1 MSLNQS
7 QVTTPRV
14 RVIPAK
20 TRTNRDGQNPD
31 GQKKR
36 IGVYVR
42 VSTELESQVSSYEIQ
57 VSYFKEY
64 VEKNPQWELVEIFSD
79 EGISGTSTKNRDG
92 FNRMIECCKN
102 KEIDYIITKSI
113 SRFARN
119 TLDCLH
125 YIRLLKGLGIGI
137 YFQKENLDTLDSKSE
152 LFLTILSS
160 MAQEESRSISENTKW
175 GVQKRFQQG
184 IVHMPTTYFLGY
196 DTDEDG
202 NIVIDEEQAKV
213 VKRIFQ
219 EFLNGK
225 GTPSIAKGLMEDG
238 VLTARGNTTWTSDS
252 VYKILKNEKYMG
264 DCLAQKTVTLDFL
277 THKRVRNRDH
287 QPKFLVKN
295 NHPAII
301 SEEDWNAV
309 QQELKRRSKM
319 LRDPDE
325 KYSMRYSGIATFS
338 NMLLCGECQRP
349 VTRRRLTTHT
359 KNREKV
365 PFTAWQCRSAAR
377 LDKEF
382 KGCNSKYI
390 WEQDLE
396 KEFMRLLIKLKYKKD
411 RIIEE
416 AQHAIDEYSLTET
429 EEARLEELKLQIGKI
444 TERISE
450 MAAREPSRN
459 DPIYDATMQHLMYE
473 QEILQMEFERLNE
486 NNQDSIYLKNHL
498 DELLKYVDEID
509 EDDEENFRDDI
520 FTQTVEKGIL
530 YDNHRVEIYFKCGVT
545 STIWVKHEK
554 QILAK

>member
-1 MSLNQS
+1 MSIQQATAS
-7 QVTTPRV
+7 RV
-14 RVIPAK
+14 SVIPVRA
-20 TRTNRDGQNPD
+20 RNDINEQNPD
-31 GQKKR
+31 RQKRR

-42 VSTELESQVSSYEIQ
+42 VSTEMESQLSSYEIQ

-64 VEKNPQWELVEIFSD
+64 VEKNPQWELIEIFAD
-79 EGISGTSTKNRDG
+79 EGITGTSTKNRDG
-92 FNRMIECCKN
+92 FNRMIERCKN

-119 TLDCLH
+119 TLDCLY
-125 YIRLLKGLGIGI
+125 YIRLLKELGIGI
-137 YFQKENLDTLDSKSE
+137 FFQKENLDTLDSKSE

-196 DTDEDG
+196 DTDKDG
-202 NIVIDEEQAKV
+202 NIIIDEEQAKV
-213 VKRIFQ
+213 VRRIFE

-225 GTPSIAKGLMEDG
+225 GTPSIAKGLTEDEE
-238 VLTARGNTTWTSDS
+238 LTARGNVTWTCDA
-252 VYKILKNEKYMG
+252 VYKILTNEKYMG

-319 LRDPDE
+319 LRDPDG

-338 NMLLCGECQRP
+338 NMLFCGECQRP

-365 PFTAWQCRSAAR
+365 LFTAWQCRSAAR
-377 LDKEF
+377 LDKEY
-382 KGCNSKYI
+382 KGCSSKYI
-390 WEQDLE
+390 WEEDLE
-396 KEFMRLLIKLKYKKD
+396 KEFMKLLIGLKHKKD
-411 RIIEE
+411 IIVQE
-416 AQHAIDEYSLTET
+416 AQNVIDEYSLSEA
-429 EEARLEELKLQIGKI
+429 EEARLEELTLQIEKI
-444 TERISE
+444 TDRISE
-450 MAAREPSRN
+450 MAGRAPSRN
-459 DPIYDATMQHLMYE
+459 DPIYEATMQHLMYE
-473 QEILQMEFERLNE
+473 QEILNIEFERLNE
-486 NNQDSIYLKNHL
+486 NNQDSIYIKNHL
-498 DELLKYVDEID
+498 DELLKYID
-509 EDDEENFRDDI
+509 EVEDEDFREDI
-520 FTQTVEKGIL
+520 FRKTVEKGIL
-530 YDNHRVEIYFKCGVT
+530 FNNHRVEVYFKCGIT
-545 STIWVKHEK
+545 CTIWVKHK
-554 QILAK
+554 KKS